1 MNHKFY
7 HKGERNVGTVAQVST
22 ISAYP
27 SLSEGDLD
35 KSWNK
40 VSTIVEV
47 YTISAYPLISEGDLN
62 TSWNKCG
69 HDRRSWHYLGLPFT
83 IKKRIWTNIC
93 KVGVLRSGIGPISSN
108 VGLIRSELGLKFNKV
123 GTIESGFGTQFE
135 KVDTIGHPN

>member
-35 KSWNK
+35 KK
-40 VSTIVEV
+40 R
-47 YTISAYPLISEGDLN
+47 
-62 TSWNKCG
+62 NKCD
-69 HDRRSWHYLGLPFT
+69 HDRRSWHYLGLHFT
-83 IKKRIWTNIC
+83 IKKWTNIY
-93 KVGVLRSGIGPISSN
+93 KVDVLRSGTGPISSN
-108 VGLIRSELGLKFNKV
+108 VGLIGSELGPKLHKV
-123 GTIESGFGTQFE
+123 GTIESGFGTTFD